1 MPGNRTNGIVIGV
14 VSSLEDPD
22 RLGRVK
28 VTYPHLDDAESDWAR
43 LTSPMAG
50 PDRGVFFRPEVNDE
64 VLVALEHGDYRRPYI
79 LGALWNQEDTPPP
92 DGGEPAE
99 NNWRLIKSRSGHII
113 KFDDTAGGEK
123 IEIIDKDGSRQ
134 VIIDSANKKI
144 QVICDDGDVEV
155 SASSGSVTV
164 EATTVELKASGN
176 MTLEASGTMTIKG
189 ATVHIN

>member
-1 MPGNRTNGIVIGV
+1 MLGNRTNGIVIGV

-92 DGGEPAE
+92 DDGEPAE

-113 KFDDTAGGEK
+113 KFDDAAGGEK
-123 IEIIDKDGSRQ
+123 IEIIDKDGSRR
-134 VIIDSANKKI
+134 VTIDSANKKI

-155 SASSGSVTV
+155 SAGSGNVTV
-164 EATTVELKASGN
+164 EATTVELKASCN

-189 ATVHIN
+189 ATVNIN